1 MARSMDS
8 MESMEK
14 MLTPEQLQELQSID
28 SATLANAIEGFK
40 VRDVVEGYVGTDI
53 RCQFPD
59 LGVMVGYAVTA
70 VVDGTSPGRP
80 PPPGEGHMQLFE
92 ALQAAPKPAVV
103 VLEDRSPR
111 TSHSCLFGDVFA
123 SIAHRL
129 GAVGVVTNGGV
140 RDLEGIRPL
149 GFHVF
154 AGGLVVAHGSY
165 TVLEVNVPLTLS
177 GVAIQPGELLHGDAN
192 GVITVPS
199 EIADRVY
206 EQSLKVHEA
215 ETSVRDFARSP
226 EFSLEKLRAKLLGD

>member
-1 MARSMDS
+1 MAR
-8 MESMEK
+8 SMEK
-14 MLTPEQLQELQSID
+14 MLSPEQLQELQSID
-28 SATLANAIEGFK
+28 SGTVANAIERFK
-40 VRDVVEGYVGTDI
+40 VRDVVEGYVGMDI

-80 PPPGEGHMQLFE
+80 PPPGEGHMRLFE

-111 TSHSCLFGDVFA
+111 TSHSCLFGDVFS

-154 AGGLVVAHGSY
+154 TGGLVVAHGSY
-165 TVLEVNVPLTLS
+165 TVLEVNVPVTLS

-215 ETSVRDFARSP
+215 ETSVRDFAQSP
-226 EFSLEKLRAKLLGD
+226 DFSLEKLRSKLLGD